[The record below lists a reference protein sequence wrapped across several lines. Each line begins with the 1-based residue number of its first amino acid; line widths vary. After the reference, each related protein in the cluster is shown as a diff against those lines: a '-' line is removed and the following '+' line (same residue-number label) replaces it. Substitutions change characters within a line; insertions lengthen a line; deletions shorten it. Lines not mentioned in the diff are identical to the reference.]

1 MSEAKEVSVDLTK
14 GPIGRQILQFTVP
27 LLLGNI
33 FQQFYNAADTVIVGK
48 FVGREALAAVGSS
61 GALINLLVSILMG
74 VAVGA
79 GVVVSR
85 YYGAKQYTEMRATI
99 HTTIAFGL
107 IAGAVMSVLG
117 VAITPVILRW
127 MQTPESVMASS
138 VLYFRIYFA
147 GVLTTVMYNIGS
159 GIYRA
164 LGDSKRPLY
173 FLIISTIIN
182 IVLDLL
188 FVAVFHMSIGGA
200 AVATVVAQGLSMVL
214 VFYKMMREDTVYRVS
229 WREIRI
235 HRRFLR
241 QIIAIGL
248 PSGIQNGIVSLS
260 NVVVQSNIN
269 SFGDIAMAGCGAYNK
284 LDGFALLPAGSFS
297 LALSTFV
304 SQNIGAE
311 QYDRAKKGAA
321 FGLVA
326 AMAISELAG
335 VFIYF
340 AAPQLVGFFNDDP
353 EVIRYGVLM
362 ARNIVF
368 AYALVAYSNAMAGVL
383 RGGGPQPGAH
393 VRHGGLLVRPSG
405 ALDPDHDPPDS
416 GHPGGLLVL
425 PHYLDGQRHHPHH
438 LFLQGGLAPQGP
450 APLMEKQPP
459 APGKRERAA
468 VFEEFRRSGRSRPGR
483 R

>member
-1 MSEAKEVSVDLTK
+1 MSEAKEARLDLTK
-14 GPIGRQILQFTVP
+14 GPIGRQIVQFTVP

-33 FQQFYNAADTVIVGK
+33 FQQFYNAADTVIVGR
-48 FVGREALAAVGSS
+48 FVGKEALAAVGSS
-61 GALINLLVSILMG
+61 GSLINLLVSILMG
-74 VAVGA
+74 IAVGA
-79 GVVVSR
+79 GVVVAR
-85 YYGAKQYTEMRATI
+85 YYGARQYQEMRDTI

-107 IAGAVMSVLG
+107 IAGVVMSVLG
-117 VAITPVILRW
+117 VLITPAILRW
-127 MQTPESVMASS
+127 MQTPESVLDSS

-164 LGDSKRPLY
+164 LGDSKRPVY
-173 FLIISTIIN
+173 FLIIATLIN
-182 IVLDLL
+182 VVLDLL
-188 FVAVFHMSIGGA
+188 FVAVFHMGIAGA
-200 AVATVVAQGLSMVL
+200 AIATVISQAVSMVL
-214 VFYKMMREDTVYRVS
+214 VFYTMMREDTVYRVS

-235 HRRFLR
+235 YRRFLR

-321 FGLVA
+321 FGLIA
-326 AMAISELAG
+326 AMVISELAG
-335 VFIYF
+335 VLIYF
-340 AAPQLVGFFNDDP
+340 TAPQLVGFFNDDP

-383 RGGGPQPGAH
+383 RGA
-393 VRHGGLLVRPSG
+393 GLSRVPMFVMVG
-405 ALDPDHDPPDS
+405 CWC
-416 GHPGGLLVL
+416 VL
-425 PHYLDGQRHHPHH
+425 RVIWIQIMVPLTQDIRVVFWSYPITWAVSVTILTIYFFKVDWLHKGQLH
-438 LFLQGGLAPQGP
+438 
-450 APLMEKQPP
+450 
-459 APGKRERAA
+459 
-468 VFEEFRRSGRSRPGR
+468 
-483 R
+483 

>member
-1 MSEAKEVSVDLTK
+1 MSDAKEGNVNLTE
-14 GPIGRQILQFTVP
+14 GPIGKQIFQFTVP

-48 FVGREALAAVGSS
+48 FVGKEALAAVGSS
-61 GALINLLVSILMG
+61 GSLINLLVSLLMG

-85 YYGAKQYTEMRATI
+85 YYGAKQYEEMRATI

-107 IAGAVMSVLG
+107 IAGVILTAVG
-117 VAITPVILRW
+117 VGVTPLILRW
-127 MQTPESVMASS
+127 MQTPESVMDSS
-138 VLYFRIYFA
+138 VLYFRIYFS

-173 FLIISTIIN
+173 FLIISTIVN

-188 FVAVFHMSIGGA
+188 FVAVFRMGIGGA
-200 AVATVVAQGLSMVL
+200 ATATVIAQGLSMVL
-214 VFYKMMREDTVYRVS
+214 VYWKMMREDTVYRVD
-229 WREIRI
+229 WRAIRI
-235 HRRFLR
+235 NKRYLR

-269 SFGDIAMAGCGAYNK
+269 GFGDIAMAGCGAYNK
-284 LDGFALLPAGSFS
+284 LDGFAMLPAGSFS

-311 QYDRAKKGAA
+311 RYERAKKGAA

-326 AMAISELAG
+326 TMVISELMG
-335 VFIYF
+335 ILIYF
-340 AAPQLVGFFNDDP
+340 AAPQLIHFFNDDG

-362 ARNIVF
+362 AHNIVF
-368 AYALVAYSNAMAGVL
+368 AYALVAYSNGMAGVL
-383 RGGGPQPGAH
+383 RGA
-393 VRHGGLLVRPSG
+393 GLSRVPMFVMVGCWCVLRVIWIQLMVPFTQDIRVVFWSYPITWAVS
-405 ALDPDHDPPDS
+405 ALILTIYFFKVDWLH
-416 GHPGGLLVL
+416 
-425 PHYLDGQRHHPHH
+425 
-438 LFLQGGLAPQGP
+438 
-450 APLMEKQPP
+450 K
-459 APGKRERAA
+459 
-468 VFEEFRRSGRSRPGR
+468 GRLH
-483 R
+483 

>member
-1 MSEAKEVSVDLTK
+1 MSEAKAVSVDLTK
-14 GPIGRQILQFTVP
+14 GPIGKQILQFTVP

-188 FVAVFHMSIGGA
+188 FVAVFHMGIGGA

-383 RGGGPQPGAH
+383 RGA
-393 VRHGGLLVRPSG
+393 GLSRVPMFVMVG
-405 ALDPDHDPPDS
+405 CWC
-416 GHPGGLLVL
+416 VL
-425 PHYLDGQRHHPHH
+425 RVLWIQIMV
-438 LFLQGGLAPQGP
+438 
-450 APLMEKQPP
+450 PLTQDI
-459 APGKRERAA
+459 RF
-468 VFEEFRRSGRSRPGR
+468 VFWSYPITWTVSVTILTVYFFKVDWLHKG
-483 R
+483 

>member
-1 MSEAKEVSVDLTK
+1 MSEAKAVSVDLTK
-14 GPIGRQILQFTVP
+14 GPIGKQILQFTVP

-107 IAGAVMSVLG
+107 ISGVAMSVLG

-127 MQTPESVMASS
+127 MQTPENVMASS

-182 IVLDLL
+182 IILDLL
-188 FVAVFHMSIGGA
+188 FVAVFHMGIGGA
-200 AVATVVAQGLSMVL
+200 AIATVVAQGLSMVL

-235 HRRFLR
+235 HKRFLR

-304 SQNIGAE
+304 SQNIGAK

-321 FGLVA
+321 FGLIA
-326 AMAISELAG
+326 AMVISELAG

-340 AAPQLVGFFNDDP
+340 TAPQLVGFFNDDP

-383 RGGGPQPGAH
+383 RGA
-393 VRHGGLLVRPSG
+393 GLSRVPMFVMVG
-405 ALDPDHDPPDS
+405 CWC
-416 GHPGGLLVL
+416 VL
-425 PHYLDGQRHHPHH
+425 RVIWIQIMVPLTQDIRVVFWSYPITWTVSVTILTIYFFKVDWLHKGQLH
-438 LFLQGGLAPQGP
+438 
-450 APLMEKQPP
+450 
-459 APGKRERAA
+459 
-468 VFEEFRRSGRSRPGR
+468 
-483 R
+483 

>member
-1 MSEAKEVSVDLTK
+1 MSEAKEARLDLTK
-14 GPIGRQILQFTVP
+14 GPIGRQIVQFTVP

-33 FQQFYNAADTVIVGK
+33 FQQFYNAADTVIVGR
-48 FVGREALAAVGSS
+48 FVGKEALAAVGSS
-61 GALINLLVSILMG
+61 GSLINLLVSILMG
-74 VAVGA
+74 IAVGA
-79 GVVVSR
+79 GVVVAR
-85 YYGAKQYTEMRATI
+85 YYGARQYQEMRDTI

-107 IAGAVMSVLG
+107 IAGVVMSVLG
-117 VAITPVILRW
+117 VLITPVILRW
-127 MQTPESVMASS
+127 MQTPESVLDSS

-164 LGDSKRPLY
+164 LGDSKRPVY
-173 FLIISTIIN
+173 FVIIATLIN
-182 IVLDLL
+182 VVLDLL
-188 FVAVFHMSIGGA
+188 FVAVFHMGIAGA
-200 AVATVVAQGLSMVL
+200 AIATVISQAVSMVL
-214 VFYKMMREDTVYRVS
+214 VFYTMMREDTVYRVS

-304 SQNIGAE
+304 SQNIGAK

-321 FGLVA
+321 FGLIA
-326 AMAISELAG
+326 AMVISELAG

-340 AAPQLVGFFNDDP
+340 TAPQLVGFFNDDP

-383 RGGGPQPGAH
+383 RGA
-393 VRHGGLLVRPSG
+393 GLSRVPMFVMVG
-405 ALDPDHDPPDS
+405 CWC
-416 GHPGGLLVL
+416 VL
-425 PHYLDGQRHHPHH
+425 RVIWIQIMVPLTQDIRVVFWSYPITWTVSVTILTIYFFKVDWLHKGQLH
-438 LFLQGGLAPQGP
+438 
-450 APLMEKQPP
+450 
-459 APGKRERAA
+459 
-468 VFEEFRRSGRSRPGR
+468 
-483 R
+483 

>member
-1 MSEAKEVSVDLTK
+1 MSEAKAVSVDLTK
-14 GPIGRQILQFTVP
+14 GPIGKQILQFTVP

-48 FVGREALAAVGSS
+48 FVGKEALAAVGSS
-61 GALINLLVSILMG
+61 GALINLLVSVLMG

-85 YYGAKQYTEMRATI
+85 YYGARQYEEMRATI

-107 IAGAVMSVLG
+107 IAGAVLTVVG
-117 VAITPVILRW
+117 VAVTPVILRW
-127 MQTPESVMASS
+127 MRTPESVMDSS

-188 FVAVFHMSIGGA
+188 FVAVFHMGIGGA

-383 RGGGPQPGAH
+383 RGA
-393 VRHGGLLVRPSG
+393 GLSRVPMFVMVG
-405 ALDPDHDPPDS
+405 CWC
-416 GHPGGLLVL
+416 VL
-425 PHYLDGQRHHPHH
+425 RVLWIQIMVPLTQDIRFVFWSYPITWTVSVTILTIYFFKVDWLHKGQLH
-438 LFLQGGLAPQGP
+438 
-450 APLMEKQPP
+450 
-459 APGKRERAA
+459 
-468 VFEEFRRSGRSRPGR
+468 
-483 R
+483 

>member
-1 MSEAKEVSVDLTK
+1 MSEAKEARLDLTK
-14 GPIGRQILQFTVP
+14 GPIGRQIVQFTVP

-33 FQQFYNAADTVIVGK
+33 FQQFYNAADTVIVGR
-48 FVGREALAAVGSS
+48 FVGKEALAAVGSS
-61 GALINLLVSILMG
+61 GSLINLLVSILMG
-74 VAVGA
+74 IAVGA
-79 GVVVSR
+79 GVVVAR
-85 YYGAKQYTEMRATI
+85 YYGARQYQEMRDTI

-107 IAGAVMSVLG
+107 IAGVVMSVLG
-117 VAITPVILRW
+117 VLITPVILRW
-127 MQTPESVMASS
+127 MQTPESVLDSS

-164 LGDSKRPLY
+164 LGDSKRPVY
-173 FLIISTIIN
+173 FLIIATLIN
-182 IVLDLL
+182 VVLDLL
-188 FVAVFHMSIGGA
+188 FVAVFHMGIAGA
-200 AVATVVAQGLSMVL
+200 AIATVISQAVSMVL
-214 VFYKMMREDTVYRVS
+214 VFYTMMREDTVYRVS

-269 SFGDIAMAGCGAYNK
+269 SFGDVAMAGCGAYSK
-284 LDGFALLPAGSFS
+284 LDGFAILPASSFS

-311 QYDRAKKGAA
+311 AYERAKKGAA

-326 AMAISELAG
+326 AMVISELAG
-335 VFIYF
+335 VGIYI

-383 RGGGPQPGAH
+383 RGA
-393 VRHGGLLVRPSG
+393 GLSRVPMFVMVG
-405 ALDPDHDPPDS
+405 CWC
-416 GHPGGLLVL
+416 VL
-425 PHYLDGQRHHPHH
+425 RVIWIQIMV
-438 LFLQGGLAPQGP
+438 
-450 APLMEKQPP
+450 PLTQDIRM
-459 APGKRERAA
+459 
-468 VFEEFRRSGRSRPGR
+468 VFWSYPITWVVSVTILTIYFFKVDWLHKGRLY
-483 R
+483 

>member
-383 RGGGPQPGAH
+383 RGA
-393 VRHGGLLVRPSG
+393 GLSRVPMFVMVG
-405 ALDPDHDPPDS
+405 CWC
-416 GHPGGLLVL
+416 VL
-425 PHYLDGQRHHPHH
+425 RVLWIQIMIPLTQDIRVVFWSYPITWTVSVTILTIYFFKVDWLHKGQLH
-438 LFLQGGLAPQGP
+438 
-450 APLMEKQPP
+450 
-459 APGKRERAA
+459 
-468 VFEEFRRSGRSRPGR
+468 
-483 R
+483 

>member
-1 MSEAKEVSVDLTK
+1 MSEAKEARLDLTK
-14 GPIGRQILQFTVP
+14 GPIGRQIVQFTVP

-33 FQQFYNAADTVIVGK
+33 FQQFYNAADTVIVGR
-48 FVGREALAAVGSS
+48 FVGKEALAAVGSS
-61 GALINLLVSILMG
+61 GSLINLLVSILMG
-74 VAVGA
+74 IAVGA
-79 GVVVSR
+79 GVVVAR
-85 YYGAKQYTEMRATI
+85 YYGARQYQEMRDTI

-107 IAGAVMSVLG
+107 IAGVVMSVLG
-117 VAITPVILRW
+117 VLITPVILRW
-127 MQTPESVMASS
+127 MQTPESVLDSS
-138 VLYFRIYFA
+138 VPYFRIYFA

-188 FVAVFHMSIGGA
+188 FVAVFHMGIGGA

-383 RGGGPQPGAH
+383 RGA
-393 VRHGGLLVRPSG
+393 GLSRVPMFVMVG
-405 ALDPDHDPPDS
+405 CWC
-416 GHPGGLLVL
+416 VL
-425 PHYLDGQRHHPHH
+425 RVLWIQIMVPLTQDIRFVFWSYPITWTVSVTILTVYFFKVDWLHKGQLH
-438 LFLQGGLAPQGP
+438 
-450 APLMEKQPP
+450 
-459 APGKRERAA
+459 
-468 VFEEFRRSGRSRPGR
+468 
-483 R
+483 

>member
-1 MSEAKEVSVDLTK
+1 MSEAKAVSVDLTK
-14 GPIGRQILQFTVP
+14 GPIGKQILQFTVP

-107 IAGAVMSVLG
+107 ISGAAMSVLG

-182 IVLDLL
+182 IILDLL
-188 FVAVFHMSIGGA
+188 FVAGVHMGIGGA
-200 AVATVVAQGLSMVL
+200 AIATVVAQGLSMVL

-235 HRRFLR
+235 HKRFLR

-321 FGLVA
+321 FGLIA
-326 AMAISELAG
+326 AMVISELAG
-335 VFIYF
+335 VLIYF
-340 AAPQLVGFFNDDP
+340 TAPQLVGFFNDDP

-383 RGGGPQPGAH
+383 RGA
-393 VRHGGLLVRPSG
+393 GLSRVPMFVMVG
-405 ALDPDHDPPDS
+405 CWC
-416 GHPGGLLVL
+416 VL
-425 PHYLDGQRHHPHH
+425 RVIWIQIMVPLTQDIRVVFWSYPITWAVSVTILTIYFFKVDWLHKGQLH
-438 LFLQGGLAPQGP
+438 
-450 APLMEKQPP
+450 
-459 APGKRERAA
+459 
-468 VFEEFRRSGRSRPGR
+468 
-483 R
+483 

>member
-85 YYGAKQYTEMRATI
+85 YFGAKQYTEMRATI

-188 FVAVFHMSIGGA
+188 FVAVFHMGIGGA

-383 RGGGPQPGAH
+383 RGRASAGCPCSSWWAAGAS
-393 VRHGGLLVRPSG
+393 SG
-405 ALDPDHDPPDS
+405 CCGS
-416 GHPGGLLVL
+416 
-425 PHYLDGQRHHPHH
+425 
-438 LFLQGGLAPQGP
+438 
-450 APLMEKQPP
+450 
-459 APGKRERAA
+459 
-468 VFEEFRRSGRSRPGR
+468 RSWCP
-483 R
+483 

>member
-1 MSEAKEVSVDLTK
+1 MSEAKAVSVDLTK
-14 GPIGRQILQFTVP
+14 GPIGKQILQFTVP

-107 IAGAVMSVLG
+107 ISGVAMSVLG

-127 MQTPESVMASS
+127 MQTPENVMASS
-138 VLYFRIYFA
+138 VLYFRIYFV

-182 IVLDLL
+182 IILDLL
-188 FVAVFHMSIGGA
+188 FVAVFHMGVGGA
-200 AVATVVAQGLSMVL
+200 AIATVVAQGLSMVL

-235 HRRFLR
+235 HKRFLR

-321 FGLVA
+321 FGLIA
-326 AMAISELAG
+326 AMVISELAG
-335 VFIYF
+335 VLIYF
-340 AAPQLVGFFNDDP
+340 TAPQLVGFFNDDP

-383 RGGGPQPGAH
+383 RGA
-393 VRHGGLLVRPSG
+393 GLSRVPMFVMVG
-405 ALDPDHDPPDS
+405 CWC
-416 GHPGGLLVL
+416 VL
-425 PHYLDGQRHHPHH
+425 RVIWIQIMVPLTQDIRVVFWSYPITWAVSVTILTIYFFKVDWLHKGQLH
-438 LFLQGGLAPQGP
+438 
-450 APLMEKQPP
+450 
-459 APGKRERAA
+459 
-468 VFEEFRRSGRSRPGR
+468 
-483 R
+483 

>member
-1 MSEAKEVSVDLTK
+1 MSEAKAVSVDLTK
-14 GPIGRQILQFTVP
+14 GPIGKQILQFTVP

-188 FVAVFHMSIGGA
+188 FVAVFHMGIGGA

-383 RGGGPQPGAH
+383 RGA
-393 VRHGGLLVRPSG
+393 GLSRVPMFVMVG
-405 ALDPDHDPPDS
+405 CWC
-416 GHPGGLLVL
+416 VL
-425 PHYLDGQRHHPHH
+425 RVLWIQIMIPLTQDIRFVFWSYPITWTVSVTILTVYFFKVDWLHKGQLH
-438 LFLQGGLAPQGP
+438 
-450 APLMEKQPP
+450 
-459 APGKRERAA
+459 
-468 VFEEFRRSGRSRPGR
+468 
-483 R
+483 

>member
-1 MSEAKEVSVDLTK
+1 MSEAKEARLDLTK
-14 GPIGRQILQFTVP
+14 GPIGRQIVQFTVP

-33 FQQFYNAADTVIVGK
+33 FQQFYNAADTVIVGR
-48 FVGREALAAVGSS
+48 FVGKEALAAVGSS
-61 GALINLLVSILMG
+61 GSLINLLVSILMG
-74 VAVGA
+74 IAVGA
-79 GVVVSR
+79 GVVVAR
-85 YYGAKQYTEMRATI
+85 YYGARQYQEMRDTI

-107 IAGAVMSVLG
+107 IAGVVMSVLG
-117 VAITPVILRW
+117 VLITPVILRW
-127 MQTPESVMASS
+127 MQTPESVLDSS

-164 LGDSKRPLY
+164 LGDSKRPVY
-173 FLIISTIIN
+173 FLIIATLIN
-182 IVLDLL
+182 VVLDLL
-188 FVAVFHMSIGGA
+188 FVAVFHMGIAGA
-200 AVATVVAQGLSMVL
+200 AIATVISQAVSMVL
-214 VFYKMMREDTVYRVS
+214 VFYTMMREDTVYRVS

-269 SFGDIAMAGCGAYNK
+269 SFGDVAMAGCGAYSK
-284 LDGFALLPAGSFS
+284 LDGFAILPASSFS

-311 QYDRAKKGAA
+311 AYERAKKGAA

-326 AMAISELAG
+326 AMVISELAG
-335 VFIYF
+335 VGIYI
-340 AAPQLVGFFNDDP
+340 ASPQLVGFFNDDP

-362 ARNIVF
+362 ARNIVY

-383 RGGGPQPGAH
+383 RGA
-393 VRHGGLLVRPSG
+393 GLSRVPMFVMVG
-405 ALDPDHDPPDS
+405 CWC
-416 GHPGGLLVL
+416 VL
-425 PHYLDGQRHHPHH
+425 RVIWIQIMV
-438 LFLQGGLAPQGP
+438 
-450 APLMEKQPP
+450 PLTQDIRM
-459 APGKRERAA
+459 
-468 VFEEFRRSGRSRPGR
+468 VFWSYPITWVVSVTILTIYFFKVDWLHKGRLH
-483 R
+483 

>member
-1 MSEAKEVSVDLTK
+1 MSEAKEARLDLTK
-14 GPIGRQILQFTVP
+14 GPIGRQIVQFTVP

-33 FQQFYNAADTVIVGK
+33 FQQFYNAADTVIVGR
-48 FVGREALAAVGSS
+48 FVGKEALAAVGSS
-61 GALINLLVSILMG
+61 GSLINLLVSILMG
-74 VAVGA
+74 IAVGA
-79 GVVVSR
+79 GVVVAR
-85 YYGAKQYTEMRATI
+85 YYGARQYQEMRDTI

-107 IAGAVMSVLG
+107 IAGVVMSVLG
-117 VAITPVILRW
+117 VLITPVILRW
-127 MQTPESVMASS
+127 MQTPESVLDSS

-164 LGDSKRPLY
+164 LGDSKRPVY
-173 FLIISTIIN
+173 FLIIATLIN
-182 IVLDLL
+182 VVLDLL
-188 FVAVFHMSIGGA
+188 FVAVFHMGIAGA
-200 AVATVVAQGLSMVL
+200 AIATVISQAVSMVL
-214 VFYKMMREDTVYRVS
+214 VFYTMMREDTVYRVS

-269 SFGDIAMAGCGAYNK
+269 SFGDVAMAGCGAYSK
-284 LDGFALLPAGSFS
+284 LDGFAILPASSFS

-311 QYDRAKKGAA
+311 AYERAKKGAA

-326 AMAISELAG
+326 AMVISELAG
-335 VFIYF
+335 VGIYI

-362 ARNIVF
+362 ARNIVY

-383 RGGGPQPGAH
+383 RGA
-393 VRHGGLLVRPSG
+393 GLSRVPMFVMVGCWCVLRVIWIQIMVPLTQDIRVVFWSYPITWTVSVTI
-405 ALDPDHDPPDS
+405 LTIYFFKVDW
-416 GHPGGLLVL
+416 LLK
-425 PHYLDGQRHHPHH
+425 GQLH
-438 LFLQGGLAPQGP
+438 
-450 APLMEKQPP
+450 
-459 APGKRERAA
+459 
-468 VFEEFRRSGRSRPGR
+468 
-483 R
+483 

>member
-1 MSEAKEVSVDLTK
+1 MSEAKEARLDLTK
-14 GPIGRQILQFTVP
+14 GPIGRQIVQFTVP

-33 FQQFYNAADTVIVGK
+33 FQQFYNAADTVIVGR
-48 FVGREALAAVGSS
+48 FVGKEALAAVGSS
-61 GALINLLVSILMG
+61 GSLINLLVSILMG
-74 VAVGA
+74 IAVGA
-79 GVVVSR
+79 GVVVAR
-85 YYGAKQYTEMRATI
+85 YYGARQYQEMRDTI

-107 IAGAVMSVLG
+107 IAGVVMSVLG
-117 VAITPVILRW
+117 VLITPVILRW
-127 MQTPESVMASS
+127 MQTPESVLDSS

-164 LGDSKRPLY
+164 LGDSKRPVY
-173 FLIISTIIN
+173 FLIIATLIN
-182 IVLDLL
+182 VVLDLL
-188 FVAVFHMSIGGA
+188 FVAVFHMGIAGA
-200 AVATVVAQGLSMVL
+200 AIATVISQAVSMVL
-214 VFYKMMREDTVYRVS
+214 VFYTMMREDTVYRVS

-269 SFGDIAMAGCGAYNK
+269 SFGDVAMAGCGAYSK
-284 LDGFALLPAGSFS
+284 LDGFAILPASSFS

-311 QYDRAKKGAA
+311 AYERAKKGAA

-326 AMAISELAG
+326 AMVISELAG
-335 VFIYF
+335 VGIYI

-362 ARNIVF
+362 ARNIVY

-383 RGGGPQPGAH
+383 RGA
-393 VRHGGLLVRPSG
+393 GLSRVPMFVMVG
-405 ALDPDHDPPDS
+405 CWC
-416 GHPGGLLVL
+416 VL
-425 PHYLDGQRHHPHH
+425 RVIWIQIMV
-438 LFLQGGLAPQGP
+438 
-450 APLMEKQPP
+450 PLTQDIRM
-459 APGKRERAA
+459 
-468 VFEEFRRSGRSRPGR
+468 VFWSYPITWVVSVTILTIYFFKVDWLHKGRLY
-483 R
+483 

>member
-1 MSEAKEVSVDLTK
+1 MSEAKAVSVDLTK
-14 GPIGRQILQFTVP
+14 GPIGKQILQFTVP

-107 IAGAVMSVLG
+107 ISGAAMSVLG

-147 GVLTTVMYNIGS
+147 GVLTTVMYNVGS

-182 IVLDLL
+182 IILDLL
-188 FVAVFHMSIGGA
+188 FVAVFHMGIGGA
-200 AVATVVAQGLSMVL
+200 AIATVVAQGLSMVL

-235 HRRFLR
+235 HKRFLR

-321 FGLVA
+321 FGLIA
-326 AMAISELAG
+326 AMVISELAG
-335 VFIYF
+335 VLIYF
-340 AAPQLVGFFNDDP
+340 TAPQLVGFFNDDP

-362 ARNIVF
+362 ARNIVY

-383 RGGGPQPGAH
+383 RGA
-393 VRHGGLLVRPSG
+393 GLSRVPMFVMVG
-405 ALDPDHDPPDS
+405 CWC
-416 GHPGGLLVL
+416 VL
-425 PHYLDGQRHHPHH
+425 RVIWIQIMV
-438 LFLQGGLAPQGP
+438 
-450 APLMEKQPP
+450 PLTQDIRM
-459 APGKRERAA
+459 
-468 VFEEFRRSGRSRPGR
+468 VFWSYPITWVVSVTILTIYFFKVDWLHKGRLY
-483 R
+483 

>member
-1 MSEAKEVSVDLTK
+1 MSEAKEARLDLTK
-14 GPIGRQILQFTVP
+14 GPIGRQIVQFTVP

-33 FQQFYNAADTVIVGK
+33 FQQFYNAADTVIVGR
-48 FVGREALAAVGSS
+48 FVGKEALAAVGSS
-61 GALINLLVSILMG
+61 GSLINLLVSILMG
-74 VAVGA
+74 IAVGA
-79 GVVVSR
+79 GVVVAR
-85 YYGAKQYTEMRATI
+85 YYGARQYQEMRDTI

-107 IAGAVMSVLG
+107 IAGVVMSVLG
-117 VAITPVILRW
+117 VLITPVILRW
-127 MQTPESVMASS
+127 MQTPESVLDSS

-164 LGDSKRPLY
+164 LGDSKRPVY
-173 FLIISTIIN
+173 FLIIATLIN
-182 IVLDLL
+182 VVLDLL
-188 FVAVFHMSIGGA
+188 FVAVFHMGIAGA
-200 AVATVVAQGLSMVL
+200 AIATVISQAVSMVL
-214 VFYKMMREDTVYRVS
+214 VFYTMMREDTVYRVS

-269 SFGDIAMAGCGAYNK
+269 SFGDVAMAGCGAYNK

-304 SQNIGAE
+304 SQNIGAK

-321 FGLVA
+321 FGLIA
-326 AMAISELAG
+326 AMVISELAG

-340 AAPQLVGFFNDDP
+340 TAPQLVGFFNDDP

-362 ARNIVF
+362 ARNIVY

-383 RGGGPQPGAH
+383 RGA
-393 VRHGGLLVRPSG
+393 GLSRVPMFVMVG
-405 ALDPDHDPPDS
+405 CWC
-416 GHPGGLLVL
+416 VL
-425 PHYLDGQRHHPHH
+425 RVIWIQIMV
-438 LFLQGGLAPQGP
+438 
-450 APLMEKQPP
+450 PLTQDIRM
-459 APGKRERAA
+459 
-468 VFEEFRRSGRSRPGR
+468 VFWSYPITWVVSVTILTIYFFKVDWLHKGRLH
-483 R
+483 

>member
-1 MSEAKEVSVDLTK
+1 MSEAKAVSVDLTK
-14 GPIGRQILQFTVP
+14 GPIGKQILQFTVP

-107 IAGAVMSVLG
+107 ISGAAMSVLG

-147 GVLTTVMYNIGS
+147 GVLTTVMYNVGS

-182 IVLDLL
+182 IILDLL
-188 FVAVFHMSIGGA
+188 FVAVFHMGIGGA
-200 AVATVVAQGLSMVL
+200 AIATVVAQGLSMVL

-235 HRRFLR
+235 HKRFLR

-321 FGLVA
+321 FGLIA
-326 AMAISELAG
+326 AMVISELAG
-335 VFIYF
+335 VLIYF
-340 AAPQLVGFFNDDP
+340 TAPQLVGFFNDDP

-383 RGGGPQPGAH
+383 RGA
-393 VRHGGLLVRPSG
+393 GLSRVPMFVMVG
-405 ALDPDHDPPDS
+405 CWC
-416 GHPGGLLVL
+416 VL
-425 PHYLDGQRHHPHH
+425 RVIWIQIMVPLTQDIQVVFWSYPITWAVSVTILTIYFFKVDWLHKGQLH
-438 LFLQGGLAPQGP
+438 
-450 APLMEKQPP
+450 
-459 APGKRERAA
+459 
-468 VFEEFRRSGRSRPGR
+468 
-483 R
+483 

>member
-1 MSEAKEVSVDLTK
+1 MSEAKAVSVDLTK
-14 GPIGRQILQFTVP
+14 GPIGKQILQFTVP

-107 IAGAVMSVLG
+107 ISGAAMSVLG
-117 VAITPVILRW
+117 IAITPVILRW

-147 GVLTTVMYNIGS
+147 GVLTTVMYNVGS

-182 IVLDLL
+182 IILDLL
-188 FVAVFHMSIGGA
+188 FVAVFHMGIGGA
-200 AVATVVAQGLSMVL
+200 AIATVVAQGLSMVL

-235 HRRFLR
+235 HKRFLR

-321 FGLVA
+321 FGLIA
-326 AMAISELAG
+326 AMVISELAG
-335 VFIYF
+335 VLIYF
-340 AAPQLVGFFNDDP
+340 TAPQLVGFFNDDP

-383 RGGGPQPGAH
+383 RGA
-393 VRHGGLLVRPSG
+393 GLSRVPMFVMVG
-405 ALDPDHDPPDS
+405 CWC
-416 GHPGGLLVL
+416 VL
-425 PHYLDGQRHHPHH
+425 RVIWIQIMVPLTQDIQVVFWSYPITWAVSVTILTIYFFKVDWLHKGQLH
-438 LFLQGGLAPQGP
+438 
-450 APLMEKQPP
+450 
-459 APGKRERAA
+459 
-468 VFEEFRRSGRSRPGR
+468 
-483 R
+483 

>member
-1 MSEAKEVSVDLTK
+1 MSEAKAVSVDLTK
-14 GPIGRQILQFTVP
+14 GPIGKQILQFTVP

-164 LGDSKRPLY
+164 LGDSKRPVY
-173 FLIISTIIN
+173 FLIIATLIN
-182 IVLDLL
+182 VVLDLL
-188 FVAVFHMSIGGA
+188 FVAVFHMGIAGA
-200 AVATVVAQGLSMVL
+200 AIATVISQAVSMVL
-214 VFYKMMREDTVYRVS
+214 VFYTMMREDTVYRVS

-269 SFGDIAMAGCGAYNK
+269 SFGDVAMAGCGAYSK
-284 LDGFALLPAGSFS
+284 LDGFAILPASSFS

-311 QYDRAKKGAA
+311 AYERAKKGAA

-326 AMAISELAG
+326 AMVISELAG
-335 VFIYF
+335 VGIYI

-362 ARNIVF
+362 ARNIVY

-383 RGGGPQPGAH
+383 RGA
-393 VRHGGLLVRPSG
+393 GLSRVPMFVMVG
-405 ALDPDHDPPDS
+405 CWC
-416 GHPGGLLVL
+416 VL
-425 PHYLDGQRHHPHH
+425 RVIWIQIMV
-438 LFLQGGLAPQGP
+438 
-450 APLMEKQPP
+450 PLTQDIRM
-459 APGKRERAA
+459 
-468 VFEEFRRSGRSRPGR
+468 VFWSYPITWVVSVTILTIYFFKVDWLHKGRLH
-483 R
+483 

>member
-1 MSEAKEVSVDLTK
+1 MSEAKEARLDLTK
-14 GPIGRQILQFTVP
+14 GPIGRQIVQFTVP

-33 FQQFYNAADTVIVGK
+33 FQQFYNAADTVIVGR
-48 FVGREALAAVGSS
+48 FVGKEALAAVGSS
-61 GALINLLVSILMG
+61 GSLINLLVSILMG
-74 VAVGA
+74 IAVGA
-79 GVVVSR
+79 GVVVAR
-85 YYGAKQYTEMRATI
+85 YYGARQYQEMRDTI

-107 IAGAVMSVLG
+107 IAGVVMSVLG
-117 VAITPVILRW
+117 VLITPVILRW
-127 MQTPESVMASS
+127 MQTPESVLDSS

-164 LGDSKRPLY
+164 LGDSKRPVY
-173 FLIISTIIN
+173 FLIIATLIN
-182 IVLDLL
+182 VVLDLL
-188 FVAVFHMSIGGA
+188 FVAVFHMGIAGA
-200 AVATVVAQGLSMVL
+200 AIATVISQAVSMVL
-214 VFYKMMREDTVYRVS
+214 VFYTMMREDTVYRVS

-269 SFGDIAMAGCGAYNK
+269 SFGDVAMAGCGAYSK
-284 LDGFALLPAGSFS
+284 LDGFAILPASSFS

-311 QYDRAKKGAA
+311 AYERAKKGAA

-326 AMAISELAG
+326 AMVISELAG
-335 VFIYF
+335 VGIYI

-362 ARNIVF
+362 ARNIVY

-383 RGGGPQPGAH
+383 RGA
-393 VRHGGLLVRPSG
+393 GLSRVPMFVMVG
-405 ALDPDHDPPDS
+405 CWC
-416 GHPGGLLVL
+416 VL
-425 PHYLDGQRHHPHH
+425 RVIWIQIMVPLTQDIRMVFWSYPITWVVSVTILTIYFFKVDWLHKGQLH
-438 LFLQGGLAPQGP
+438 
-450 APLMEKQPP
+450 
-459 APGKRERAA
+459 
-468 VFEEFRRSGRSRPGR
+468 
-483 R
+483 

>member
-1 MSEAKEVSVDLTK
+1 MSEAKAVSVDLTK
-14 GPIGRQILQFTVP
+14 GPIGKQILQFTVP

-107 IAGAVMSVLG
+107 ISGAAMSVLG

-159 GIYRA
+159 GIFRA

-182 IVLDLL
+182 IILDLL
-188 FVAVFHMSIGGA
+188 FVAVFHMGIGGA
-200 AVATVVAQGLSMVL
+200 AIATVVAQGLSMVL

-235 HRRFLR
+235 HKRFLR

-321 FGLVA
+321 FGLIA
-326 AMAISELAG
+326 AMVISELAG
-335 VFIYF
+335 VLIYF
-340 AAPQLVGFFNDDP
+340 TAPQLVGFFNDDP

-383 RGGGPQPGAH
+383 RGA
-393 VRHGGLLVRPSG
+393 GLSRVPMFVMVG
-405 ALDPDHDPPDS
+405 CWC
-416 GHPGGLLVL
+416 VL
-425 PHYLDGQRHHPHH
+425 RVIWIQIMVPLTQDIRVVFWSYPITWAVSVTILTIYFFKVDWLHKGQLH
-438 LFLQGGLAPQGP
+438 
-450 APLMEKQPP
+450 
-459 APGKRERAA
+459 
-468 VFEEFRRSGRSRPGR
+468 
-483 R
+483 

>member
-1 MSEAKEVSVDLTK
+1 MSEAKEARLDLTK
-14 GPIGRQILQFTVP
+14 GPIGRQIVQFTVP

-33 FQQFYNAADTVIVGK
+33 FQQFYNAADTVIVGR
-48 FVGREALAAVGSS
+48 FVGKEALAAVGSS
-61 GALINLLVSILMG
+61 GSLINLLVSILMG
-74 VAVGA
+74 IAVGA
-79 GVVVSR
+79 GVVVAR
-85 YYGAKQYTEMRATI
+85 YYGARQYQEMRDTI

-107 IAGAVMSVLG
+107 IAGVVMSVLG
-117 VAITPVILRW
+117 VLITPVILRW
-127 MQTPESVMASS
+127 MQTPESVLDSS

-164 LGDSKRPLY
+164 LGDSKRPVY
-173 FLIISTIIN
+173 FLIIATLIN
-182 IVLDLL
+182 VVLDLL
-188 FVAVFHMSIGGA
+188 FVAVFHMGIAGA
-200 AVATVVAQGLSMVL
+200 AIATVISQAVSMVL
-214 VFYKMMREDTVYRVS
+214 VFYTMMREDTVYRVS

-269 SFGDIAMAGCGAYNK
+269 SFGDVAMAGCGAYSK
-284 LDGFALLPAGSFS
+284 LDGFAILPASSFS

-311 QYDRAKKGAA
+311 AYERAKKGAA

-326 AMAISELAG
+326 AMVISELAG
-335 VFIYF
+335 VGIYI

-383 RGGGPQPGAH
+383 RGA
-393 VRHGGLLVRPSG
+393 GLSRVPMFVMVG
-405 ALDPDHDPPDS
+405 CWC
-416 GHPGGLLVL
+416 VL
-425 PHYLDGQRHHPHH
+425 RVIWIQIMVPLTQDIRVVFWSYPITWAVSVTILTIYFFKVDWLHKGQLH
-438 LFLQGGLAPQGP
+438 
-450 APLMEKQPP
+450 
-459 APGKRERAA
+459 
-468 VFEEFRRSGRSRPGR
+468 
-483 R
+483 

>member
-1 MSEAKEVSVDLTK
+1 MSEAKAVSVDLTK
-14 GPIGRQILQFTVP
+14 GPIGKQSLQFTVP

-107 IAGAVMSVLG
+107 ISGAAMSVLG

-147 GVLTTVMYNIGS
+147 GVLTTVMYNVGS

-182 IVLDLL
+182 IILDLL
-188 FVAVFHMSIGGA
+188 FVAVFHMGIGGA
-200 AVATVVAQGLSMVL
+200 AIATVVAQGLSMVL

-235 HRRFLR
+235 HKRFLR

-321 FGLVA
+321 FGLIA
-326 AMAISELAG
+326 AMVISELAG
-335 VFIYF
+335 VLIYF
-340 AAPQLVGFFNDDP
+340 TAPQLVGFFNDDP

-383 RGGGPQPGAH
+383 RGA
-393 VRHGGLLVRPSG
+393 GLSRVPMFVMVG
-405 ALDPDHDPPDS
+405 CWC
-416 GHPGGLLVL
+416 VL
-425 PHYLDGQRHHPHH
+425 RVIWIQIMVPLTQDIQVVFWSYPITWAVSVTILTIYFFKVDWLHKGQLH
-438 LFLQGGLAPQGP
+438 
-450 APLMEKQPP
+450 
-459 APGKRERAA
+459 
-468 VFEEFRRSGRSRPGR
+468 
-483 R
+483 